1 MCKSISNQ
9 YEMNVTAGVK
19 LGGIYADMTY
29 LFS

>member
-1 MCKSISNQ
+1 MYKSISSQ
-9 YEMNVTAGVK
+9 CEMNVTTGVK